1 MPATKSE
8 NPRPCFPAKTR
19 RTGFQPVSI
28 FFWSDNEICPKM
40 HLQNAVSRRARDCFS
55 KEISE
60 KRWGKP
66 AGLPRRPGR
75 DVATFSEI
83 FFKKLY
89 NPFRG
94 KIVSLLTSA
103 PTVFFSIPSGVVRA
117 SEILQ

>member
-1 MPATKSE
+1 MPFLGGLETVSQKK
-8 NPRPCFPAKTR
+8 FPKK
-19 RTGFQPVSI
+19 GG
-28 FFWSDNEICPKM
+28 
-40 HLQNAVSRRARDCFS
+40 
-55 KEISE
+55 
-60 KRWGKP
+60 GKP

-117 SEILQ
+117 SEILQRNFDD

>member
-28 FFWSDNEICPKM
+28 FFWSDDESLPENVFVRIR
-40 HLQNAVSRRARDCFS
+40 LL
-55 KEISE
+55 
-60 KRWGKP
+60 
-66 AGLPRRPGR
+66 AG
-75 DVATFSEI
+75 S
-83 FFKKLY
+83 

-103 PTVFFSIPSGVVRA
+103 PTGFFSIPSGVVRA